1 MNLFESPGFLINR
14 LAHLMANELD
24 ARLKKHGVTI
34 SQWAVLSLLNEREGV
49 PQVEIQQKLGIEG
62 ATVTGLLQRMEKS
75 GFIRRDADLQ
85 DRRVQRVFMTDLS
98 RSLTDLLT
106 AEAEAVNEKTLQGFT
121 SDEKAFFLRM
131 VVRAMQN
138 Y

>member
-85 DRRVQRVFMTDLS
+85 DRRVRRVFMTDLS

-121 SDEKAFFLRM
+121 SDEKAFSCGW
-131 VVRAMQN
+131 
-138 Y
+138 